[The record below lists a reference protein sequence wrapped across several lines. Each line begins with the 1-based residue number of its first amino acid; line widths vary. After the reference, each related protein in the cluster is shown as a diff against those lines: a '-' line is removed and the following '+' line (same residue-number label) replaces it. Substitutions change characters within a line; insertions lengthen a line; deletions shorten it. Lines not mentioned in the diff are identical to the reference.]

1 MWRRLRAL
9 VVKELLAV
17 LRDPRGRLI
26 LIVPPILQLF
36 VFAYAATM
44 EVKNADLALL
54 DRDRGAWSQE
64 LVRRVEGSPTFRSIL
79 VVDTPEALRRAIDRQ
94 EVLAA
99 VQIGPSFSR
108 DIAAGRPAELQV
120 ILDGR
125 RSNASQL
132 TGNYISQIVS
142 AMALDAA
149 SPSGVAAVPDA
160 AVPRFWFNPALDTQ
174 WFMVPNL
181 IAVIAVLIG
190 LIVTGLT
197 IARERELGT
206 FDQLLVS
213 PLRVHEILLGKTI
226 PSLLIGFAHCSF
238 YLLAAVVWFGLPLRG
253 SLGVFYAGVFFYL
266 LALIGIGLFIS
277 ALSATQQQAILG
289 SFLFMIPATL
299 MSGFATPI
307 DNMPEWL
314 QPATFVNP
322 LRYFIVIV
330 RGVFLKGLP
339 VEEMLRNTVPLALI
353 ALVTLS
359 AAAWM
364 FRRRMG

>member
-1 MWRRLRAL
+1 MWRRLKAL

-17 LRDPRGRLI
+17 LRDPRSRMI

-64 LVRRVEGSPTFRSIL
+64 LVRRIDGTPTFSTIR
-79 VVDTPEALRRAIDRQ
+79 VVETPEALRRAIDLQ
-94 EVLAA
+94 QVLVAVEV
-99 VQIGPSFSR
+99 GPSFSR
-108 DIAAGRPAELQV
+108 DVAAGRPADLQV

-132 TGNYISQIVS
+132 AGAYLSQIVS
-142 AMALDAA
+142 GLAADAA
-149 SPSGVAAVPDA
+149 SPSGVSTRPEA

-190 LIVTGLT
+190 LIVTGLS

-213 PLRVHEILLGKTI
+213 PLRVHEILIGKTV
-226 PSLLIGFAHCSF
+226 PSLLIGFVHCTV
-238 YLLAAVVWFGLPLRG
+238 YLLAALFWFGLPLRG
-253 SLGVFYAGVFFYL
+253 ALPMFYTGVFFYL

-277 ALSATQQQAILG
+277 SLSATQQQAILG

-307 DNMPEWL
+307 DNMPGWL
-314 QPATFVNP
+314 QPVTYLNP
-322 LRYFIVIV
+322 LRYFIIIV

-339 VEEMLRNTVPLALI
+339 LDEMLRNTVPLALI

-364 FRRRMG
+364 FRRRME

>member
-1 MWRRLRAL
+1 MGRRIRAL
-9 VVKELLAV
+9 IIKELLAV
-17 LRDPRGRLI
+17 LRDPRSRMI

-44 EVKNADLALL
+44 EVKNVDIALL

-64 LVRRVEGSPTFRSIL
+64 LVRRIEGTPTFRAIL
-79 VVDTPEALRRAIDRQ
+79 PVETPEALREAVDRQ
-94 EVLAA
+94 RVLAA

-108 DIAAGRPAELQV
+108 DIAAGRPADLQI

-132 TGNYISQIVS
+132 AGNYLSQIVS
-142 AMALDAA
+142 GMAADAA
-149 SPSGVAAVPDA
+149 SPSGVAARPDA

-213 PLRVHEILLGKTI
+213 PLRVHEILLGKTV

-238 YLLAAVVWFGLPLRG
+238 YLLVALVWFGLPLRG
-253 SLGVFYAGVFFYL
+253 SLGMFYTGVFFYL
-266 LALIGIGLFIS
+266 LALIGVGLFIS
-277 ALSATQQQAILG
+277 SLSATQQQAILG

-307 DNMPEWL
+307 ENMPEWL
-314 QPATFVNP
+314 QPATYANP
-322 LRYFIVIV
+322 LRYFLVIV

-339 VEEMLRNTVPLALI
+339 VDEMLRNTVPLALI

-364 FRRRMG
+364 FRRRME

>member
-1 MWRRLRAL
+1 VQRRLRAL
-9 VVKELLAV
+9 IIKELLAV
-17 LRDPRGRLI
+17 LRDPRGRMI

-36 VFAYAATM
+36 VFAYAATL
-44 EVKNADLALL
+44 EVKNVDIALL

-64 LVRRVEGSPTFRSIL
+64 LVRRIEGTPFFRAIL
-79 VVDTPEALRRAIDRQ
+79 PVDAPEALRDAIDRQ
-94 EVLAA
+94 QVLAA
-99 VQIGPSFSR
+99 VQIGPGFSR
-108 DIAAGRPAELQV
+108 DIAAGRPADVQV

-132 TGNYISQIVS
+132 TGNYVSQIVGG
-142 AMALDAA
+142 MALDAA
-149 SPSGVAAVPDA
+149 SPDGVADRPDA

-190 LIVTGLT
+190 LTVTGLT

-226 PSLLIGFAHCSF
+226 PSLLIGLGHCSV
-238 YLLAAVVWFGLPLRG
+238 YLLAALVWFGLPLRG
-253 SLGVFYAGVFFYL
+253 SLGMFYAGVFFYL
-266 LALIGIGLFIS
+266 LALIGVGLFIS

-289 SFLFMIPATL
+289 SFLFTVPATL
-299 MSGFATPI
+299 TSGFATPI
-307 DNMPEWL
+307 ENMPGWL
-314 QPATFVNP
+314 QPVTTINP
-322 LRYFIVIV
+322 LRYFITMV

-339 VEEMLRNTVPLALI
+339 LDEMLRNTLPLALI
-353 ALVTLS
+353 ALVTLG

-364 FRRRMG
+364 FRRRME

>member
-1 MWRRLRAL
+1 MWRRLKAL

-17 LRDPRGRLI
+17 LRDPRGRMI

-44 EVKNADLALL
+44 EVKNVDIAVL

-64 LVRRVEGSPTFRSIL
+64 LLRRVDGTPTFRTI
-79 VVDTPEALRRAIDRQ
+79 VPVDTPEALRRAIDRQ
-94 EVLAA
+94 QVLAA

-108 DIAAGRPAELQV
+108 DVAAGRPADLQV

-132 TGNYISQIVS
+132 AGNYISQIVS
-142 AMALDAA
+142 GMAADAA
-149 SPSGVAAVPDA
+149 SPSGVANRPDA
-160 AVPRFWFNPALDTQ
+160 AVPRFWFNPGLDTQ

-238 YLLAAVVWFGLPLRG
+238 YLLAALIWFGLPLRG
-253 SLGVFYAGVFFYL
+253 SLGMFYAGVFFYL

-307 DNMPEWL
+307 ENMPEWL

-339 VEEMLRNTVPLALI
+339 VEEMLHNTVPLALI

-364 FRRRMG
+364 FRRRME